1 MHRVTAAVL
10 FLAAL
15 SAHTGETMAPDVL
28 KPYAGRVVY
37 VDFWASWCAP
47 CAQSFPWLNDMQAK
61 YGSKLVVLGV
71 NVDTSEADAQRFLS
85 RHPARFEILRDPQ
98 GKLAEHY
105 KIQGMPSAVILDE
118 QGRVLHQHSGFRSN
132 EAGEYEA
139 FIRKALSDSAVT
151 GVKS

>member
-1 MHRVTAAVL
+1 MRRITAVL
-10 FLAAL
+10 LFLSAL
-15 SAHTGETMAPDVL
+15 SAHAGETITPEAL

-61 YGSKLVVLGV
+61 YGSKLTVVGV
-71 NVDTSEADAQRFLS
+71 NVDTSEADAQRFLT

-105 KIQGMPSAVILDE
+105 KIQGMPSAIILDG
-118 QGRVLHQHSGFRSN
+118 QGRVMHQHSGFRSS
-132 EAGEYEA
+132 EAAEYEA
-139 FIRKALSDSAVT
+139 FIRKALSTDAADSR
-151 GVKS
+151 S